1 MGACTYAVFQI
12 SEILD
17 SLPPLVSTIFKQP
30 PLLWSESP
38 SVQTSY
44 VNCPMRTD
52 GKFCRNSISC
62 VSEHIPLIQTA
73 APFLRHTDKKK
84 TSYRFLPTDHLSHD
98 EDDGDEGES
107 DKEEERVRALHQD
120 EALVVAH
127 RLHHS
132 HSAEGYTRPVQR
144 THAERPGNNLEEK
157 RTVQNWRCCHLR
169 RIFSCPRAIR
179 ACPAHLKRQID
190 MCTREQGSVR

>member
-1 MGACTYAVFQI
+1 
-12 SEILD
+12 
-17 SLPPLVSTIFKQP
+17 
-30 PLLWSESP
+30 
-38 SVQTSY
+38 
-44 VNCPMRTD
+44 MRTD

-107 DKEEERVRALHQD
+107 DKEEERVGALHQD

-157 RTVQNWRCCHLR
+157 RTVQNWRCCHFRRTDIQLPAGYSRMAGASKVTNRYMYIQGFRERHGQRYLR
-169 RIFSCPRAIR
+169 VAAGPYRPHWPNHA
-179 ACPAHLKRQID
+179 
-190 MCTREQGSVR
+190 T